1 MDDNPNEKKTVIL
14 DDAQEEVYENPPH
27 IFYCLC
33 GQMALIL
40 GKTKSFFRNISRTTL
55 SRLWTG
61 IFTIETTRS
70 STCY

>member
-1 MDDNPNEKKTVIL
+1 MDDNPNEKKRVIL

-40 GKTKSFFRNISRTTL
+40 GMKQ
-55 SRLWTG
+55 
-61 IFTIETTRS
+61 ETFHYYNLLRKF
-70 STCY
+70 